1 VNSEDYDMALDD
13 ILLETEE
20 KMEAAVEHLRKEF
33 RGIRTGRASVSLVDH
48 IKVDYYGS
56 PTDLR
61 QLASISTPDAS
72 LIVIKPFDPSS
83 IKDIEK
89 AIFASELG
97 ITPGTDGKV
106 VRLAVPPLSTER
118 RQQIATQLKKT
129 SEQTRIVIRNARRDA
144 NKEVER
150 QEKDSLLTEDQA
162 KRGKDEIQKLT
173 DRYEQKVTEVLEAK
187 TKEVEET

>member
-1 VNSEDYDMALDD
+1 MALDD